1 MNHSAIPRAATG
13 RVAARDEYGTVYDRK
28 GVALMAWAHFAHDLY
43 PSFLGVLVPAVQTK
57 LSIPLAVAS
66 LMVPA
71 QQMPSILQPFI
82 GYLADR
88 TSRRWFVILAPATA
102 AVSLSLVGLA
112 PHFAVVVLLLLCSG
126 ISSAAFHA
134 PAVALVGEF
143 GGRHTGRAM
152 AIFMTGG
159 ELARTLGPL
168 LITAAIAFLTLE
180 GTAVVMAV
188 GLVAAVTL
196 YFTLDTR
203 AGDEAARQRRGE
215 QPLRPLLRRRWLP
228 MTGLLGVTALN
239 TVSVTPM
246 TFFLVKLLQTRGHSD
261 LYGGVALSTL
271 YASGIIGGLIGGTLS
286 DRLGRRP
293 TLALSALLTA
303 PLTLVYLALENGSW
317 AVLGLIVAIG
327 LAAMPPR
334 SVTLALA
341 NDIMPEARG
350 PVAGLTL
357 ATSFVAQSLAAL
369 GFGAL
374 ADLIG
379 IELAFWWSAWVS
391 LLGLL
396 FIPLIPPGSGK
407 QGSPASARA

>member
-1 MNHSAIPRAATG
+1 MNHGAASPAVTEAVST
-13 RVAARDEYGTVYDRK
+13 REDYGTAYDRK

-57 LSIPLAVAS
+57 LAIPLAVAS

-71 QQMPSILQPFI
+71 QQMPSILQPFV

-88 TSRRWFVILAPATA
+88 TSRRWFVILTPATA
-102 AVSLSLVGLA
+102 ALALSLVGLA

-126 ISSAAFHA
+126 LSSAAFHA

-168 LITAAIAFLTLE
+168 LITAAIALLTLE
-180 GTAVVMAV
+180 GTAIIMVV
-188 GLVAAVTL
+188 GIVAALTL
-196 YFTLDTR
+196 FFTLDTR
-203 AGDEAARQRRGE
+203 AGDTAARRLQS
-215 QPLRPLLRRRWLP
+215 QQTLRPLLRERWLP
-228 MTGLLGVTALN
+228 ITGLLGVTVLN
-239 TVSVTPM
+239 TVAITPM

-271 YASGIIGGLIGGTLS
+271 YASGIVGGLTGGTLS
-286 DRLGRRP
+286 DRLGRRS

-303 PLTLVYLALENGSW
+303 PLTFLYLALENGSW
-317 AVLGLIVAIG
+317 AVLGLIVLIG

-334 SVTLALA
+334 AVTLALA
-341 NDIMPEARG
+341 NDLLPEARG
-350 PVAGLTL
+350 PMAGLTL
-357 ATSFVAQSLAAL
+357 ASSFVAQSLAAL
-369 GFGAL
+369 GFGTL

-379 IELAFWWSAWVS
+379 IGPAFWWSAGVS

-396 FIPLIPPGSGK
+396 FIPLIPPTSGRAT
-407 QGSPASARA
+407 PAPARG